1 MQIEVSKDEY
11 NAAIGRALEIVASPP
26 QSAGSEALSFLL
38 ANMWDNTGL
47 NGNVFECL
55 NVMDAPTQQLG
66 LCLVI
71 GRTYY
76 GRPVGH
82 PRLDELR
89 SLHFN
94 RVFQRMSSHLGEE

>member
-1 MQIEVSKDEY
+1 MRMRIEVSQDEY
-11 NAAIGRALEIVASPP
+11 YAAISQALEIVASRP
-26 QSAGSEALSFLL
+26 QSTGSEALSILL
-38 ANMWDNTGL
+38 ASMWDSDGV

-55 NVMDAPTQQLG
+55 SVMDAPTRQIG

-82 PRLDELR
+82 PLSDELR
-89 SLHFN
+89 SL
-94 RVFQRMSSHLGEE
+94 RVRAWVRSSTKS